1 METNFNVVI
10 ERLTEFLHQEAK
22 TETVVGEQFTLGEFT
37 CVPVVRVG
45 MGLGSGGG
53 EGDSSKNGK
62 GQGLGA
68 GVGMGI
74 EPIGFLVTK
83 GPEISFISTHQEK
96 GISKMFDKVPDLI
109 MSLIQKKESVEA
121 KNEK

>member
-10 ERLTEFLHQEAK
+10 EKLTEFLHKEAK
-22 TETVVGEQFTLGEFT
+22 TETVVGEQFILGEFT
-37 CVPVVRVG
+37 CMPVVRVG

-83 GPEISFISTHQEK
+83 GSEISFISTHQEK

-109 MSLIQKKESVEA
+109 MSLIQKKESDAA
-121 KNEK
+121 KN

>member
-10 ERLTEFLHQEAK
+10 ERLTEFLHREAK
-22 TETVVGEQFTLGEFT
+22 TETVVGEQFILGEFT

-83 GPEISFISTHQEK
+83 GSEISFISTHQEK

-109 MSLIQKKESVEA
+109 KSLMQKKGSEEVKS
-121 KNEK
+121 

>member
-83 GPEISFISTHQEK
+83 GSEISFISTHQEK

-109 MSLIQKKESVEA
+109 KSLIQKKESVEE

>member
-1 METNFNVVI
+1 MEANFSSVI
-10 ERLTEFLHQEAK
+10 EKLTEFLNREAK
-22 TETVVGEQFTLGEFT
+22 TETVVGEQFILGEFT

-62 GQGLGA
+62 GHGLGA

-83 GPEISFISTHQEK
+83 GSEISFISTHQEK
-96 GISKMFDKVPDLI
+96 GISKMFDKVPDLL
-109 MSLIQKKESVEA
+109 MSLIQKKDSEQA
-121 KNEK
+121 KN

>member
-10 ERLTEFLHQEAK
+10 ERLTEFLHREAK
-22 TETVVGEQFTLGEFT
+22 TETVVGEQFILGEFT

-83 GPEISFISTHQEK
+83 GSEISFISTHQEK

-109 MSLIQKKESVEA
+109 KTLMQKKGAEEVKS
-121 KNEK
+121 

>member
-10 ERLTEFLHQEAK
+10 ERLTEFIHREAK
-22 TETVVGEQFTLGEFT
+22 TETVVGEQFILGEFT

-83 GPEISFISTHQEK
+83 GSEISFISTHQEK

-109 MSLIQKKESVEA
+109 MSLMKKKESEDT
-121 KNEK
+121 KN

>member
-10 ERLTEFLHQEAK
+10 EKLTEFLHREAK
-22 TETVVGEQFTLGEFT
+22 TGTVVGEQFILGEFT

-83 GPEISFISTHQEK
+83 GSEISFISTHQEK

-109 MSLIQKKESVEA
+109 KTLLQKKESDET
-121 KNEK
+121 KN

>member
-10 ERLTEFLHQEAK
+10 EKLTEFLHREAK
-22 TETVVGEQFTLGEFT
+22 TETVVGEQFILGEFT

-83 GPEISFISTHQEK
+83 GSEISFISTHQEK

-109 MSLIQKKESVEA
+109 KTLLEKKEPA
-121 KNEK
+121 KAKD